1 MARSRISWLLGA
13 MVSLQLAPVRF
24 VHCGYSFPDH
34 LDVPSI
40 AARGVAT
47 ANDDPLLPLL
57 EASIHYLESIGQ
69 APSQV
74 LNRLPA
80 DRTHLNVGGQY
91 LFGRMVADLM
101 RLFVPFEDRYGISE
115 PFVVDAPLSEA
126 IWTGKQ
132 YVYTV
137 SRAHAEVGVSG
148 VC

>member
-13 MVSLQLAPVRF
+13 MVSLDLAPDRSAQRDA
-24 VHCGYSFPDH
+24 HTLIH
-34 LDVPSI
+34 LDMPSV

-47 ANDDPLLPLL
+47 ANNNPLLPLL

-69 APSQV
+69 APSQL

-101 RLFVPFEDRYGISE
+101 RLFVPFEERYGTSE

-137 SRAHAEVGVSG
+137 SRAHAEVGISG